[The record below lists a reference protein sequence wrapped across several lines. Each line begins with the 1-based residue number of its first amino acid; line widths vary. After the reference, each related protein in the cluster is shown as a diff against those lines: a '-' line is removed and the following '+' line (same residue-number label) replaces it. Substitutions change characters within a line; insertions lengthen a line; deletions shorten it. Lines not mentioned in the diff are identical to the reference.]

1 MSRAFADHNTGGA
14 ETKERSCRRSDK
26 SCARVYGSRQIFHEV
41 WLEENRLAKN
51 VQAEQPQSIQK
62 ERLHLL

>member
-14 ETKERSCRRSDK
+14 QTKEGPCRRSDK
-26 SCARVYGSRQIFHEV
+26 SGACVYGSRQIFHQI

-62 ERLHLL
+62 ERLDLL